1 MRIAVCIKQILDPEA
16 PASKFAI
23 DYEQKRQKP
32 DGLDLVISSFDE
44 NALEIA
50 LRIKDK
56 DPKNTSITAFTV
68 GEPSA
73 STALKKALSMGADE
87 AILINDPILHYAPP
101 THIAVALALAIKKL
115 PPFDLILS
123 GCVSGDWSD
132 GIVGGFIAAILDI
145 PFLACVTEIHT
156 HEDGALQITRPGEN
170 GVEIYE
176 TPLPFAASVISSAKN
191 TPRYP
196 ILKNIMAASKKP
208 QTRWTAADIG
218 FNLNAVWH
226 HAEKEEARIASLETN
241 CEIIPD
247 GEPSEQA
254 AILLAKL
261 RERRAI

>member
-1 MRIAVCIKQILDPEA
+1 MRIAVCTKQIIDPEA

-32 DGLDLVISSFDE
+32 NGQDLVISSFDE

-50 LRIKDK
+50 VRLIDK
-56 DPKNTSITAFTV
+56 DPKNTTVTVFTV
-68 GEPSA
+68 GEQSA
-73 STALKKALSMGADE
+73 LTALKKALSMGADE

-101 THIAVALALAIKKL
+101 THIAVALALATKKL

-156 HEDGALQITRPGEN
+156 REDGALQITRPGEN

-176 TPLPFAASVISSAKN
+176 TPLPFAASIISGAKN

-196 ILKNIMAASKKP
+196 KLKDIMAASKR
-208 QTRWTAADIG
+208 QILNWSASDIG
-218 FNLNAVWH
+218 FNINTVH
-226 HAEKEEARIASLETN
+226 PHAEKEEARIALRETN
-241 CEIIPD
+241 CEMMPD
-247 GEPSEQA
+247 GEPQEQA
-254 AILLAKL
+254 AALLAKL
-261 RERRAI
+261 RERMAL